1 MTLDPL
7 SLAYMNEGD
16 GFSETHS
23 ASDAGGFCSVSDD
36 EVSIVVHS
44 HQNAR
49 RIGEWL
55 IEWADAKELR
65 DAERAGGSDE

>member
-1 MTLDPL
+1 MSNKEVALL
-7 SLAYMNEGD
+7 SSLAVSYMNEGD
-16 GFSETHS
+16 GFSEVHS

-36 EVSIVVHS
+36 EVTVIVHS

-55 IEWADAKELR
+55 IRWADAKEVR
-65 DAERAGGSDE
+65 DE